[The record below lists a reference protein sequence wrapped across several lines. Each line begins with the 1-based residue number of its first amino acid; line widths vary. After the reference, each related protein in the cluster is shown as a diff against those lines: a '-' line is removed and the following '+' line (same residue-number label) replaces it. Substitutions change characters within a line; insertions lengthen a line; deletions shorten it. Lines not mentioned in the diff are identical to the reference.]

1 MVIRQK
7 DPIMRFQ
14 KGQSGNPA
22 GRPRGSRNKPA
33 TVLEKIVAREGQA
46 IVEAAIEL
54 AKKGDS
60 TPLRMFIDRL
70 LPQRRHE
77 PVRFKLRPIETPAD
91 TVTALADISAGVG
104 DGLLAPS
111 EAAELGKVVD
121 QFVRALTARGYEE
134 RLAAIEQSQKARD
147 GAPHEGSF
155 SAFEDAT
162 G

>member
-1 MVIRQK
+1 
-7 DPIMRFQ
+7 MRFQ

-22 GRPRGSRNKPA
+22 GRPRGARNKPA
-33 TVLEKIVAREGQA
+33 IALEKIVAREGQA

-77 PVRFKLRPIETPAD
+77 PVRFKLRPIETPD

-134 RLAAIEQSQKARD
+134 RLAAIEQSQKARA
-147 GAPHEGSF
+147 GAPLEWPF
-155 SAFEDAT
+155 PAVEDVTT
-162 G
+162 GGEHV

>member
-1 MVIRQK
+1 
-7 DPIMRFQ
+7 MRFQ

-22 GRPRGSRNKPA
+22 GRPRGARNKPA
-33 TVLEKIVAREGQA
+33 TALEKIVAREGQA
-46 IVEAAIEL
+46 IVQAAIEL

-70 LPQRRHE
+70 LPQRKRE
-77 PVRFKLRPIETPAD
+77 PVKFKLRPIETPAD

-121 QFVRALTARGYEE
+121 QFVRALTARGLDERMTAIEE
-134 RLAAIEQSQKARD
+134 RQKITA
-147 GAPHEGSF
+147 GAPLEWPF
-155 SAFEDAT
+155 SAVEDAT
-162 G
+162 T